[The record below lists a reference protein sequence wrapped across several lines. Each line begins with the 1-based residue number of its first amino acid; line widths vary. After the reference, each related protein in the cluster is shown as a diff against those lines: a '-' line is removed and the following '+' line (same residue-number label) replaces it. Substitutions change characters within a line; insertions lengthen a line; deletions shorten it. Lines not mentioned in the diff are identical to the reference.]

1 MPKKTVEKNE
11 SIKEKLE
18 YIGLDL
24 DNIPKELRNYKP
36 LEFRIPKF
44 YEEKQYR
51 QYRYIPVKNIQI
63 LLSPTNRLDEIEEKY
78 KKARPLEEYLDSE
91 TEENILKYTTFLNM
105 LKQLKIEEIEKIE
118 KEQANLSK
126 KIPFKVKYEY
136 NYLWQIYY
144 SENTDQYFM
153 LVPTEDSDYSTFFY
167 LLKKQIEKKRA
178 EKIFVPIRNVEY
190 SNTYLKK
197 SEFEDIENYLWL
209 FTKDWPLIYEVYDKS
224 NKLSIQIVGETEV
237 YQKIRSPY
245 KVRLKTQV
253 EAEQFYKLLKAM
265 FILQTELPH
274 YFHFRTNINK
284 NGEIEFYLED
294 NKIEYSD
301 IADWINSQYNIGE
314 EKQKKAEELI
324 EENKQKLEKLKIDIA
339 SQEIEYLAK
348 EKQIST
354 FLECKKSFFGKFKYY
369 FKYSKKNNKNKIK
382 KEQEKNEVILEE
394 LEKDEDKELPKRKR
408 KKQNYTIEELVELY
422 KIIEL
427 KENEL
432 KNIIMDI
439 NAMKL
444 KNKNMQKKIENATA
458 FIDEIDSH
466 KKSIFEFWKYSN
478 KDEMASLPEGEEE
491 EVNIVRKI
499 EKVFDYEEDL
509 EKFGKTMDK
518 MQRKNLSKDE
528 TDSLYITTTKLI
540 GLLNKIKTNE
550 FLPKDIETAL
560 KEIKKDAIQEK
571 TLSEDEEF
579 DIFGGI
585 IQDTTKVSKINN
597 KKHRE
602 IPKDKFNI
610 LDINKNTK
618 QIGFKLSLEKVIAN
632 VKTALTKMVI
642 PEELPVYKAIVDE
655 RLDDRQINIF
665 DINPEIEI
673 REAIKNEN
681 SKINFYKIN
690 LKEGSNAISYTNCIF
705 FDNQNKT
712 LPVGQDLSTKILVD
726 TAKLRLDL
734 KSKTNFKIAEF
745 EEEKDDFSEVN
756 IKTITV
762 FEFDAEV
769 RKQEENKILE
779 KI

>member
-118 KEQANLSK
+118 EEQANLSK

-458 FIDEIDSH
+458 FIEEIDSH

-690 LKEGSNAISYTNCIF
+690 LKEGSIAISYTNCIF